1 MARSNSL
8 PERLRYLQSFR
19 KKFALHPD
27 ELNEATAEGPLFALF
42 SKRIKSLPETE
53 AQKLLEEDSEALEA
67 WLALPENE
75 NDCLQFV
82 RGFLMVSPSD
92 LTKWIR
98 EGLEKEQPP
107 LVEID
112 LPDEVKMKR
121 IANRNEAAI
130 ILRWKGLIITLQAMP
145 EELARKLTK
154 LTWQE
159 YPKSTVTSLPV
170 RFGDVHGTKFVRM
183 TDLVNLLGTNSKEV
197 GYLLEA
203 PGGHIKIGATPLG
216 KKINHE
222 TWDESILENLFHTLR
237 VVRARAEGTT
247 GN

>member
-1 MARSNSL
+1 
-8 PERLRYLQSFR
+8 
-19 KKFALHPD
+19 
-27 ELNEATAEGPLFALF
+27 LFALF
-42 SKRIKSLPETE
+42 SKRVKNLPETE
-53 AQKLLEEDSEALEA
+53 AQKLLEEDSEALET

-98 EGLEKEQPP
+98 EGLEKKQPP

-130 ILRWKGLIITLQAMP
+130 ILRWKGLMITLQSMP
-145 EELARKLTK
+145 EELALKLTK
-154 LTWQE
+154 LEWRE

-170 RFGDVHGTKFVRM
+170 RFGNVHGTKFVRV
-183 TDLVNLLGTNSKEV
+183 TDLVNLLGTNSKKV

-203 PGGHIKIGATPLG
+203 PGGHIEIGAIPLS
-216 KKINHE
+216 KKIDHE
-222 TWDESILENLFHTLR
+222 TWDESILEKLFHNLR
-237 VVRARAEGTT
+237 VVQKSSKLNSENGSV
-247 GN
+247 